1 MDAIFNQN
9 DIVMPERNFK
19 MYPKYTLT
27 ITERWDLLTLTPM
40 GLQVSHLAALYTH
53 VVGGDPQSPQ
63 TTCWPSP
70 IRLATHSTA
79 PGLWVGIEMDV
90 WKSELSEFESAKNIN
105 MDIRIRIR
113 N

>member
-27 ITERWDLLTLTPM
+27 ITERWDLLT
-40 GLQVSHLAALYTH
+40 HE
-53 VVGGDPQSPQ
+53 VGGDPQSPQ

-70 IRLATHSTA
+70 ICLATHSTV

>member
-27 ITERWDLLTLTPM
+27 ITERWDLLT
-40 GLQVSHLAALYTH
+40 HE
-53 VVGGDPQSPQ
+53 VGGDPQSPQ

-70 IRLATHSTA
+70 ICLATHSTV

-90 WKSELSEFESAKNIN
+90 WKSELSEFVSAKNVN
-105 MDIRIRIR
+105 MDIRIHIR